1 MRRTTLCLIA
11 LSAALTVACDTDD
24 GRQLRPPGSGSTTT
38 TTNPSGSSGVDGST
52 PGTAGVSPAGFQIAL
67 PFAGRAIERRYTC
80 DGEDL
85 APQISWLNV
94 PGDAQELAV
103 VVIDLDADGF
113 VHWVATGLDP
123 EALSLLPGVGGS
135 VVEAVN
141 SSGDVGWSGPCPPR
155 RQKSHR
161 YEFTLYALAQ
171 PLDIAPQSPA
181 SDVIE
186 AIEGGAI
193 DRTSAIGEYDR

>member
-1 MRRTTLCLIA
+1 MRRTLLCLVA
-11 LSAALTVACDTDD
+11 LAAVLTAACDTDD

-38 TTNPSGSSGVDGST
+38 TTNPSASTGVDGSA
-52 PGTAGVSPAGFQIAL
+52 PGTVGVAPGGFQIAL
-67 PFAGRAIERRYTC
+67 PFRGTNIEPRYTC
-80 DGEDL
+80 DGADL

-94 PGDAQELAV
+94 PADAQELAV
-103 VVIDLDADGF
+103 VVTDLDAEGF

-123 EALSLLPGVGGS
+123 AALSLLPGVGGN

-141 SSGDVGWSGPCPPR
+141 SAGDVGWSGPCPPR
-155 RQKSHR
+155 RDGAHR
-161 YEFTLYALAQ
+161 YEFTLYALGQ
-171 PLDIAPQSPA
+171 PLEIAAGSPA

-186 AIEGGAI
+186 AIEGAAI